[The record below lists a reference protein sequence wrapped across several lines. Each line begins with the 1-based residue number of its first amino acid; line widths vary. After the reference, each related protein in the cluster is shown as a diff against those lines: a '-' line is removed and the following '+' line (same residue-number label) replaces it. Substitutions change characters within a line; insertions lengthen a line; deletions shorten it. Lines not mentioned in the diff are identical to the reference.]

1 MKTGWLG
8 FEFSRTALGCLL
20 LASGMALTSS
30 KARAEDNI
38 VTLDEVRCFIAA
50 MAQPVSAASGE
61 NGAVPLSFAVSFHCT
76 NLRAEPMAAFD
87 PPALSLFDGS
97 GREYPADVDA
107 TRLHATA
114 TKLDSRGG
122 MTLAAGATFTS
133 ADVFLLPPVAPS
145 QGPWQL
151 QLKSPNR
158 VIKLPLKL
166 N

>member
-1 MKTGWLG
+1 MKAGWLG
-8 FEFSRTALGCLL
+8 FGFSRKTAECLL
-20 LASGMALTSS
+20 LASGMALASS
-30 KARAEDNI
+30 MARAEDNI
-38 VTLDEVRCFIAA
+38 VTLDELRCVIAGT
-50 MAQPVSAASGE
+50 AQPVSAPSAE
-61 NGAVPLSFAVSFHCT
+61 NSTLPVSFAVPFHCM
-76 NLRAEPMAAFD
+76 NLRSEPIAAFD

-97 GREYPADVDA
+97 GREYPADADA

-122 MTLAAGATFTS
+122 MTLTSGATFTS
-133 ADVFLLPPVAPS
+133 ADVFALPPAAPS

-166 N
+166 D